1 MVIDYIRIQF
11 DDKNI
16 LNIVHYI
23 PIFTT
28 GHSITGQ
35 APTPEQGP
43 MKATPSMLR
52 CSHIMRMQ
60 RDIHPTILSSLE
72 GVVDQVFGY
81 VCVLLCLNFI
91 SIYCFL

>member
-1 MVIDYIRIQF
+1 MFEIYCALYF
-11 DDKNI
+11 
-16 LNIVHYI
+16 L
-23 PIFTT
+23 TT
-28 GHSITGQ
+28 GHSITGH

-81 VCVLLCLNFI
+81 PCVLLYA
-91 SIYCFL
+91 S